1 MIISLVDDAADL
13 PAGWPSTNVVISA
26 SNFPT
31 SCLSS
36 LCSGP
41 GRPYLRNAAS
51 NWSCVGLVVALVVAA
66 GGLSCARA
74 GADNV
79 KQTATTAQA
88 MTRRAAGM
96 GFSFQ
101 SVTAILTGRRD
112 A

>member
-51 NWSCVGLVVALVVAA
+51 NWSCVGLVVARVVAGAAGA

-74 GADNV
+74 SGAIATQQRNAP
-79 KQTATTAQA
+79 ATTA
-88 MTRRAAGM
+88 RR
-96 GFSFQ
+96 Q
-101 SVTAILTGRRD
+101 Q
-112 A
+112 